1 MFDFF
6 RKKKKTEEI
15 EESTIKDNEEIEKEE
30 DFKESKDTIEDE
42 SFDNSEES
50 FEESMEDTPE
60 EKKGL
65 FKNLVNGLDKTRESF
80 TKTLDNILHG
90 KAKIDDDLYDEL
102 EEIMISAD
110 IGVDTTIS
118 VIDELR
124 EIVENEHIRTADQI
138 REKLVILLKNK
149 LKENNLNND
158 IILKE
163 DVPNI
168 ILVIGVNGVGKTTT
182 IGKLAYQF
190 RQDKKQVTLVAADTF
205 RAAAI
210 EQLTEWANRS
220 NSNIIAHKEGADPA
234 AVIFDGIKSQNSKN
248 TDVLLCDTA
257 GRLHNKKNL
266 MNELEKI
273 SKVIKRESPNA
284 NLETLLVL
292 DATTGQN
299 AIQQAKEFAKVANIS
314 GYILTKLDGTAKGGV
329 VFPLQVE
336 LNVPV
341 KYIGIGE
348 QIGDLRPFDSDE
360 FVEAIFA

>member
-1 MFDFF
+1 MFNFF
-6 RKKKKTEEI
+6 KKKKKDEEKI
-15 EESTIKDNEEIEKEE
+15 EEKIDNEEIIDEEINEEERNVEKIEEEQVEEKEE
-30 DFKESKDTIEDE
+30 V
-42 SFDNSEES
+42 
-50 FEESMEDTPE
+50 E
-60 EKKGL
+60 EKKGFFSSL
-65 FKNLVNGLDKTRESF
+65 ISGLEKTRNSF
-80 TKTLDNILHG
+80 ARTIDNVLHG
-90 KAKIDDDLYDEL
+90 KATIDDELYEEL
-102 EEIMISAD
+102 EEILISAD
-110 IGVDTTIS
+110 IGVETTIA

-124 EIVENEHIRTADQI
+124 DIVEDEHIRDVSII
-138 REKLVILLKNK
+138 RDKLIEILKNK
-149 LKENNLNND
+149 LKENNLNNE
-158 IILKE
+158 INIRE

-190 RQDKKQVTLVAADTF
+190 KENGKSVTLVAADTF

-210 EQLTEWANRS
+210 EQLEEWANRS
-220 NSNIIAHKEGADPA
+220 KTNIISHQEGADPA
-234 AVIFDGIKSQNSKN
+234 AVVFDGIQSQNSKN
-248 TDVLLCDTA
+248 TDILLCDTA

-266 MNELEKI
+266 MRELEKI
-273 SKVIKRESPNA
+273 TRIIKRESPNA

-299 AIQQAKEFAKVANIS
+299 AIQQAKEFSKVADIN

-348 QIGDLRPFDSDE
+348 KIEDLRPFNSDE
-360 FVEAIFA
+360 FVDAIFA